1 MFGTDEIEKRLR
13 MASPSSTNGVRIASY
28 HLLEKAAPSCQLDYT
43 LLHHM
48 RNAGTLSLSLLV
60 GRTRRNEARLD
71 EQANARAYAARCIAF
86 LRKREVDGK

>member
-1 MFGTDEIEKRLR
+1 MKYTWRRSVVTLQDIIQIHKMFGTDEIEKRLR

-48 RNAGTLSLSLLV
+48 RNAGTLSLSL
-60 GRTRRNEARLD
+60 GRSDEA
-71 EQANARAYAARCIAF
+71 
-86 LRKREVDGK
+86 K